1 MRYLVSFEWPGQKP
15 LGRSGCKSLILRDRN
30 SHQYA
35 PESDDFGHFSG
46 YATICPSE
54 MSCASRD
61 FLEAVWL
68 ASLSSG
74 QVQAPSYQNNFR
86 VGDSGT
92 LSLMTEDNN

>member
-1 MRYLVSFEWPGQKP
+1 M
-15 LGRSGCKSLILRDRN
+15 KS
-30 SHQYA
+30 
-35 PESDDFGHFSG
+35 
-46 YATICPSE
+46 SE

-86 VGDSGT
+86 AGDGGT
-92 LSLMTEDNN
+92 LSLVTENSN